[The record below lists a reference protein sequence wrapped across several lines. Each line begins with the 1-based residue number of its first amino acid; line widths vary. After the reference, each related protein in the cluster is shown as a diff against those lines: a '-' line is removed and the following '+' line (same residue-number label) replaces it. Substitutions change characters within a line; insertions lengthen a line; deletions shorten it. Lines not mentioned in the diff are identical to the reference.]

1 MTTFSRWMKAALLAG
16 GASLVLGG
24 CTVSAATPRMR
35 VAYQTDPVYP
45 EPVYQPGPVY
55 PEPAYQTRPVLFD
68 GLVVHYDSVG
78 PYIFV
83 GTTPRYIPRNHPRYR
98 EVARNEPR
106 YERRPDRRYEPRG
119 GHYGRRNDGRSDRR
133 GPRHY

>member
-24 CTVSAATPRMR
+24 CTVSAATPRMH

-45 EPVYQPGPVY
+45 QPVYQPGPVY
-55 PEPAYQTRPVLFD
+55 PEPVYQTRPVLFD

-83 GTTPRYIPRNHPRYR
+83 GRTPRYIPRNHPRYR

-106 YERRPDRRYEPRG
+106 YHRRSDRRYEPR
-119 GHYGRRNDGRSDRR
+119 DGRDDGRHDRR

>member
-1 MTTFSRWMKAALLAG
+1 MTTLSRWMKAALLAG

-55 PEPAYQTRPVLFD
+55 PEPVYQTRPVLFD

-83 GTTPRYIPRNHPRYR
+83 GRTPRYIPRSHPRYR
-98 EVARNEPR
+98 EVARNDPR
-106 YERRPDRRYEPRG
+106 YERRHDRRYEPR
-119 GHYGRRNDGRSDRR
+119 DGRYDGRHDRR